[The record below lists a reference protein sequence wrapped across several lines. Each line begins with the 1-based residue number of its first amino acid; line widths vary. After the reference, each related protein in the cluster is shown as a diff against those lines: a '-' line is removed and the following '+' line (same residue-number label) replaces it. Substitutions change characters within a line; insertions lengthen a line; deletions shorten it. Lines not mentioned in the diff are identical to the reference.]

1 MKHHLLHVLSHWAPL
16 KDTHRWLLAT
26 IVGTQG
32 SSYRKSGAMMLFS
45 DQGEQ
50 LGVVSGGCLE
60 SDILHQ
66 ARRCWET
73 GHARTVT
80 YDMQEEGDI
89 AWRLG
94 IGCGGEVT
102 LLLQPVARTNQYLHL
117 EKVLHALAQGQCVHY
132 GQALDSPAAKAIVFD
147 SAPADKNNGNWFCQ
161 TITPPPALVILGGG
175 VDAQPV
181 ARIAS
186 TLGWRVTVN
195 DTRARYA
202 RAGDFPDVQRVAD
215 YAPEA
220 LAEAG
225 WFTAAEAIIVMHHQ
239 LDMDASALAVIARA
253 KPAALRYLALL
264 GPVHRC
270 ERVLAAA
277 ALAETDLPVPLQAP
291 AGLALGGELPE
302 SIALSMI
309 AQAHAVLHNQSGAPL
324 KGKPCRYV

>member
-1 MKHHLLHVLSHWAPL
+1 MKHHLYHVLSRWEPQKEA
-16 KDTHRWLLAT
+16 HRWLLAT

-73 GHARTVT
+73 GQARTVT

-102 LLLQPVARTNQYLHL
+102 LLLQPVTPNNQYLHL
-117 EKVLHALAQGQCVHY
+117 EKVLRALQRGESVRY
-132 GQALDSPAAKAIVFD
+132 GQALTSPDAEAAVLD
-147 SAPADKNNGNWFCQ
+147 TEAPSDDANWFWQ

-181 ARIAS
+181 ARIAG

-195 DTRARYA
+195 DVRARYA
-202 RAGDFPDVQRVAD
+202 RAGDFPDVQLVAD
-215 YAPEA
+215 LAPET
-220 LAEAG
+220 LPEAD
-225 WFTAAEAIIVMHHQ
+225 WFTSADAIIVMHHQ
-239 LDMDASALAVIARA
+239 VHMDASALAAVAQVQSG
-253 KPAALRYLALL
+253 ALRYLALL
-264 GPVHRC
+264 GPMHRC
-270 ERVLAAA
+270 DQVLAQAS
-277 ALAETDLPVPLQAP
+277 LAEADLTVPLQAP

-309 AQAHAVLHNQSGAPL
+309 AQAHAVLHGQSAAPL
-324 KGKPCRYV
+324 KGKPCRSA